1 MNTPLKPINKTYLA
15 GKWMPSDQ
23 QTLNAWM
30 EKIMEKGDKDT
41 RPLLPVVENLKNFIE
56 TDPKAFMFFT
66 QMFDQVPANEKTS
79 PSGLPQVRDYN
90 HMLRLFNVIMTH
102 APEFDESGLV
112 GFPFNAILD
121 WSMATTGGWAAF
133 LADKVNAY
141 LRVMLNEWAI
151 FLSSP
156 ESTSVLND
164 DPKSGW
170 FGADAKKAMPTFVD
184 DFLCDPA
191 KPYYGF
197 TSWDDFFTRRFR
209 PGARPV
215 AEPDNDA
222 VIVNAC
228 ESAPYRI
235 AENVRMKDKF
245 WLKAQPYAL
254 QFMMD
259 NDPWAK
265 QFEGGTVYQAFL
277 SALSYH
283 RWHAPV
289 SGTVVKTRLIEGTY
303 YSETLAE
310 GNDPAGPND
319 SQGYIA
325 EVATRA
331 LIFIQ
336 ADNPDIGLMCFMAVG
351 MAEVSTCDV
360 HVYEGQHLTKG
371 QQTGMFHFG
380 GSTHCLFFRPG
391 VNLEF
396 DLHGKTPGLDS
407 TNIPINARIATVKS
421 GKA

>member
-396 DLHGKTPGLDS
+396 ELHGQTPGLDS

>member
-351 MAEVSTCDV
+351 MAEVSTCDA